1 MKKILLF
8 SLISCLVFMTACSP
22 LERVIEFFSDD
33 GTGYIFKISLSDDPE
48 ILDPQI
54 ATDESSIAILKNM
67 FVGLLKQDSDGTIS
81 TAGASDYTISAD
93 GLTYTF
99 YLDER
104 YAWKTTA
111 DWEGSVTAYDYEFA
125 FRRLFSPET
134 GSPYASDYFSI
145 LNSEAA
151 YNGEAE
157 LTEIGVHATDDY
169 TLVITL
175 EYPNAEFLSLLT
187 RLPASPC
194 NEEFFESCKGKYGL
208 EAECIASNG
217 AFYVRYWLHEEYSTD
232 NYVRLRRNDYYSEF
246 NDVYPYGVNYLIE
259 SDEAVRLSDFTGGTT
274 DVYISS
280 TFESSLEESTYRS
293 YSVYFCGLV
302 INPENEIL
310 SRTEVAEII
319 SMAID
324 REALDTE
331 TPDILTAAYG
341 IIPYD
346 AYVGSSNY
354 RKSAD
359 SSLEDILIY
368 NEQLAEYKWSFTLTD
383 SEKLTLYGLKIM
395 VPDTFEY
402 TDYLSLV
409 TGMLNDTLG
418 IGVGIDIVNE
428 SDYASRL
435 ASGDYE
441 ICLVEIESSSGS
453 AFDYIEAFS
462 DGTYGI
468 SSEGCAEAVESS
480 GKYSTLS
487 SAIYAISE
495 AEKDI
500 ISSYQCLPLWYAE
513 KFVFT
518 ADDVSGLEYDVFS
531 GAAIFET
538 VKKQ

>member
-1 MKKILLF
+1 
-8 SLISCLVFMTACSP
+8 MTACSP
-22 LERVIEFFSDD
+22 LERVVEFFSDD

-67 FVGLLKQDSDGTIS
+67 FVGLLRQDSDGTIS
-81 TAGASDYTISAD
+81 TAGASDYTISSD

-99 YLDER
+99 YLDSR
-104 YAWKTTA
+104 YTWKTVA

-125 FRRLFSPET
+125 FRRLFSSDT
-134 GSPYASDYFSI
+134 ASPYASDYFSI

-151 YNGEAE
+151 YNGEVE
-157 LTEIGVHATDDY
+157 LSEIGVHATDDY

-208 EAECIASNG
+208 EADCIASNG

-232 NYVRLRRNDYYSEF
+232 NYVRLRKNDYYSEF
-246 NDVYPYGVNYLIE
+246 SEVYPYGVNYLIE
-259 SDEAVRLSDFTGGTT
+259 YDDAVRLSDFTDGTT
-274 DVYISS
+274 DVYISQS
-280 TFESSLEESTYRS
+280 FDSALEESEYQS
-293 YSVYFCGLV
+293 YSVCFCGLV
-302 INPENEIL
+302 INPDNEIL
-310 SRTEVAEII
+310 SRAEVGEII
-319 SMAID
+319 SLAID
-324 REALDTE
+324 REALESDTPE
-331 TPDILTAAYG
+331 ILTAAYG
-341 IIPYD
+341 IIPPD
-346 AYVGSSNY
+346 AYVGSTNY
-354 RKSAD
+354 RKSSD
-359 SSLEDILIY
+359 SSLEEILVY

-383 SEKLTLYGLKIM
+383 SEKRTLYGMKIM

-418 IGVGIDIVNE
+418 ISLGIDIVNE
-428 SDYASRL
+428 SDYSSRL
-435 ASGDYE
+435 ASGDYD

-462 DGTYGI
+462 DGSYGI
-468 SSEGCAEAVESS
+468 TSESCLETIKLS

-487 SAIYAISE
+487 AAVYAISE
-495 AEKDI
+495 AEKDV
-500 ISSYQCLPLWYAE
+500 ISSYQCIPLWYAE
-513 KFVFT
+513 KFIFT
-518 ADDVSGLEYDVFS
+518 SDDVSGLEYDIFS
-531 GAAIFET
+531 GAAIFEL
-538 VKKQ
+538 VKKL

>member
-1 MKKILLF
+1 
-8 SLISCLVFMTACSP
+8 MTACSP

-54 ATDESSIAILKNM
+54 ASDESSIAVLKNL
-67 FVGLLKQDSDGTIS
+67 FVGLLKQDSDGTIT
-81 TAGASDYTISAD
+81 TAGAEDYTISAD

-99 YLDER
+99 YLDSR
-104 YAWKTTA
+104 YTWKTIG

-125 FRRLFSPET
+125 FRRLFNPET

-151 YNGEAE
+151 YNGKAG
-157 LTEIGVHATDDY
+157 LSEIGVHAIDDY

-175 EYPNAEFLSLLT
+175 EYQNAEFLSLLT

-232 NYVRLRRNDYYSEF
+232 NYVRLRRNDYYCEF

-259 SDEAVRLSDFTGGTT
+259 SDEAVMLSDFTDGTT

-280 TFESSLEESTYRS
+280 KFESELEESEYQS
-293 YSVYFCGLV
+293 YSIYFCGLV

-310 SRTEVAEII
+310 SRTEVGEII
-319 SMAID
+319 SLAID
-324 REALDTE
+324 RESLDSE

-341 IIPYD
+341 IIPPD
-346 AYVGSSNY
+346 AYIGSSNY
-354 RKSAD
+354 RRNAS
-359 SSLEDILIY
+359 SSLEEILVY
-368 NEQLAEYKWSFTLTD
+368 NKQLAEYKWSFTLTD
-383 SEKLTLYGLKIM
+383 TEKKTITGMKIM
-395 VPDTFEY
+395 VPDSFEY

-409 TGMLNDTLG
+409 TDMLNDTLG
-418 IGVGIDIVNE
+418 ISIGIDIVNE

-435 ASGDYE
+435 ESGDYD
-441 ICLVEIESSSGS
+441 ICLVEIESTSGS
-453 AFDYIEAFS
+453 AFDYVEAFS
-462 DGTYGI
+462 DGSYGI
-468 SSEGCAEAVESS
+468 VNESCFEAVGLS

-500 ISSYQCLPLWYAE
+500 ISSYQCIPLWYAQ

-531 GAAIFET
+531 GAAIFEL
-538 VKKQ
+538 VKKL

>member
-1 MKKILLF
+1 
-8 SLISCLVFMTACSP
+8 MTACSP

-33 GTGYIFKISLSDDPE
+33 GTGYIFKISLFSDPE

-54 ATDESSIAILKNM
+54 ASDESSIAILENM
-67 FVGLLKQDSDGTIS
+67 FVGLLKQDSDGTIK
-81 TAGASDYTISAD
+81 TAGAEDYTISAD
-93 GLTYTF
+93 GLSYTF
-99 YLDER
+99 YLDSR
-104 YAWKTTA
+104 YTWKTVG
-111 DWEGSVTAYDYEFA
+111 DWEGSITAYDYEFA
-125 FRRLFSPET
+125 FRRLFSAET

-151 YNGEAE
+151 FKGEVE

-217 AFYVRYWLHEEYSTD
+217 PFYVRYWLHEEYSTD
-232 NYVRLRRNDYYSEF
+232 NYVRLRRNDYYCEF
-246 NDVYPYGVNYLIE
+246 CDVYPYGVNYLIE
-259 SDEAVRLSDFTGGTT
+259 KDEAVRLSDFTDGTT

-280 TFESSLEESTYRS
+280 TFEAKLEGTDYQS

-324 REALDTE
+324 REALESE
-331 TPDILTAAYG
+331 TPDILTVAYG
-341 IIPYD
+341 IIPPD

-354 RKSAD
+354 RKSVG
-359 SSLEDILIY
+359 SSYEDILVY

-383 SEKLTLYGLKIM
+383 SEKLMLYGIKIM

-402 TDYLSLV
+402 TDYLKIV
-409 TGMLNDTLG
+409 TESLNDTLG
-418 IGVGIDIVNE
+418 IGIGIDIVNE

-435 ASGDYE
+435 ARGDYD

-453 AFDYIEAFS
+453 ALDYIEAFS

-468 SSEGCAEAVESS
+468 SNESCLEAVESS

-487 SAIYAISE
+487 AAIYAISE

-500 ISSYQCLPLWYAE
+500 ITSYQCLPLWYAE

-531 GAAIFET
+531 GAAIFEL
-538 VKKQ
+538 VKKL

>member
-1 MKKILLF
+1 
-8 SLISCLVFMTACSP
+8 MTACSP

-33 GTGYIFKISLSDDPE
+33 GTGYIFKISLPDDPE

-54 ATDESSIAILKNM
+54 ASDENSIAILENM
-67 FVGLLKQDSDGTIS
+67 FVGLLRQGSDGTIT
-81 TAGASDYTISAD
+81 TAGAEDYTISAD

-104 YAWKTTA
+104 YAWKTA
-111 DWEGSVTAYDYEFA
+111 GDWEGSVTAYDYEFA
-125 FRRLFSPET
+125 FRRLFDKET

-151 YNGEAE
+151 YNGEIE
-157 LTEIGVHATDDY
+157 LTEIGVHAIDDY

-208 EAECIASNG
+208 ESECIASNG
-217 AFYVRYWLHEEYSTD
+217 AFYVRYWLHEEYGSD
-232 NYVRLRRNDYYSEF
+232 NYVRLRRNDYYCEF

-259 SDEAVRLSDFTGGTT
+259 SYDAVRLSDFTDGTT

-280 TFESSLEESTYRS
+280 TFDSALEESEYQS

-302 INPENEIL
+302 INPDNEIL
-310 SRTEVAEII
+310 SRTEVGEII
-319 SMAID
+319 SLAIN
-324 REALDTE
+324 REVLDSE
-331 TPDILTAAYG
+331 TPDILDSAYG
-341 IIPYD
+341 IIPTD

-354 RKSAD
+354 RKNAN
-359 SSLEDILIY
+359 SSLDEFLTY
-368 NEQLAEYKWSFTLTD
+368 NEQLAKYKWSFTLTD
-383 SEKLTLYGLKIM
+383 SEKRNITGMKIM

-409 TGMLNDTLG
+409 TDMLNDTLG
-418 IGVGIDIVNE
+418 ISIGIDIVNE
-428 SDYASRL
+428 SDYETRL
-435 ASGDYE
+435 ASGDYD
-441 ICLVEIESSSGS
+441 ICLVEIESTSGS

-462 DGTYGI
+462 DGSYGI
-468 SSEGCAEAVESS
+468 TNEICAEAVENS

-487 SAIYAISE
+487 AAIYAISE
-495 AEKDI
+495 AEKDV
-500 ISSYQCLPLWYAE
+500 ISSYQCIPLWYAQ

-518 ADDVSGLEYDVFS
+518 ADDVSGLAYDVFS
-531 GAAIFET
+531 GAAIFEL
-538 VKKQ
+538 VKKL

>member
-1 MKKILLF
+1 
-8 SLISCLVFMTACSP
+8 MTACSP

-54 ATDESSIAILKNM
+54 AADESSIAILKNM
-67 FVGLLKQDSDGTIS
+67 FVGLLKQEPDGTIS
-81 TAGASDYTISAD
+81 TAGAKDYTISSD

-104 YAWKTTA
+104 YTWKTVG
-111 DWEGSVTAYDYEFA
+111 DWEGNVTAYDYEYA
-125 FRRLFSPET
+125 FRRLFNSET
-134 GSPYASDYFSI
+134 GSPYAEDYFSI

-151 YNGEAE
+151 YNGEID
-157 LTEIGVHATDDY
+157 LSEIGVRAIDDY

-175 EYPNAEFLSLLT
+175 EYQNAEFLSLLT

-208 EAECIASNG
+208 EAECIASDG

-232 NYVRLRRNDYYSEF
+232 NYVRLRRNDYYNEISE
-246 NDVYPYGVNYLIE
+246 VYPYGVNYLIE
-259 SDEAVRLSDFTGGTT
+259 SEQSVRLADFTDGTT

-280 TFESSLEESTYRS
+280 TFESELEESEYQG
-293 YSVYFCGLV
+293 YSIYFCGLV
-302 INPENEIL
+302 INPDNEIL
-310 SRTEVAEII
+310 SRTEVGEII
-319 SMAID
+319 SLAID
-324 REALDTE
+324 RDVLDSE

-341 IIPYD
+341 LIPYD

-359 SSLEDILIY
+359 SSLEEILTY

-383 SEKLTLYGLKIM
+383 SEKLMLYGMKIM

-402 TDYLSLV
+402 TDYLSFV
-409 TGMLNDTLG
+409 TEMLNDTLG
-418 IGVGIDIVNE
+418 ISLGIDIVNE

-435 ASGDYE
+435 ASGDYD
-441 ICLVEIESSSGS
+441 ICLVEIESTCGS

-462 DGTYGI
+462 DGSYGI
-468 SSEGCAEAVESS
+468 YNENCIEVAKSA
-480 GKYSTLS
+480 GKFSTLS
-487 SAIYAISE
+487 AAIYSISE
-495 AEKDI
+495 AEKDV
-500 ISSYQCLPLWYAE
+500 ISSYQCIPLWYAE

-518 ADDVSGLEYDVFS
+518 ADDVSGLAYDVFS
-531 GAAIFET
+531 GAVIFEK
-538 VKKQ
+538 VKKL